1 MAGIEKITAE
11 IINEA
16 NAKANDILNQANAQA
31 EEIISQAKK
40 SADLEKSEILKSAE
54 SKANSILASA
64 DSASALDKKNKI
76 LSAKQELINLSF
88 DKATKKLQNL
98 EKDEYFNTLKKLA
111 VYYAVKGEG
120 EIVLSS
126 KDKENMPSDFL
137 SKINDSL
144 DDKKSL
150 KIADETD
157 DKINGG
163 FVIKYDEIEI
173 NCNFDKII
181 LSERERLIDVVNN
194 ALFN

>member
-11 IINEA
+11 IISEA
-16 NAKANDILNQANAQA
+16 NAR
-31 EEIISQAKK
+31 
-40 SADLEKSEILKSAE
+40 ADEILKSAQDNAKSIISE
-54 SKANSILASA
+54 AEAKAEIEEKDILSKAEAKANSIMTSA
-64 DSASALDKKNKI
+64 ESAGLLDKKNKI

-88 DKATKKLQNL
+88 DKAVNKLQNL
-98 EKDEYFNTLKKLA
+98 DKDEYFDVLKRLM

-120 EIVLSS
+120 EIILSS
-126 KDKENMPSDFL
+126 KDKENLPSDFL
-137 SKINDSL
+137 NDVNGKL

-150 KIADETD
+150 KISDKTD

-163 FVIKYDEIEI
+163 FDIKYDEIEI

-181 LSERERLIDVVNN
+181 LSERERLIDSVNQ